1 MIEIVGLEQNREPRR
16 HLGRTKES
24 NAGCDEQRYPGPVA
38 ANVMRQSQ
46 AVHRTGH
53 VNIGEQN
60 INEIPVNGRAAPPSS
75 FPNR

>member
-1 MIEIVGLEQNREPRR
+1 LSKNREPGGISAER
-16 HLGRTKES
+16 GKATPDAMSK
-24 NAGCDEQRYPGPVA
+24 DIPGPVA